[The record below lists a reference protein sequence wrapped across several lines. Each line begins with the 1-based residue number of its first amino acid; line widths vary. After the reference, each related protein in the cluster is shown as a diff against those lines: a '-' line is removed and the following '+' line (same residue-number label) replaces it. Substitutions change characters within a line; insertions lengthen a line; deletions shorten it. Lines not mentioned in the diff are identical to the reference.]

1 MHCVDVVFLIKL
13 HVKLDLGNAMGS
25 MYANELHT
33 TCANVPC
40 PMMLDLDNVVCM
52 LMNYKLSSMCAN
64 ILLHPFHKIYR

>member
-1 MHCVDVVFLIKL
+1 MHCVDEVFLIKL

-40 PMMLDLDNVVCM
+40 PMMLDLDNVLC
-52 LMNYKLSSMCAN
+52 SMYAN
-64 ILLHPFHKIYR
+64 EL